1 MKRRPKHISKEDWD
15 AVDSPPL
22 TDEQMARMRPA
33 AEVDPEIVEW
43 DRQRRSR
50 GAQKAP
56 LKVKTSIRLDAD
68 IVEHFKR
75 QGRGWQSRVNA
86 ELRKL
91 VSG

>member
-1 MKRRPKHISKEDWD
+1 MKKRPKHISKEDWD

-22 TDEQMARMRPA
+22 TDEQLARMRPA
-33 AEVDPEIVEW
+33 TEVVPEIVTAY
-43 DRQRRSR
+43 RRSR

-91 VSG
+91 VPD